1 MTPSAGRVGVESLYM
16 NHDRVPVHHYELTL
30 VWSQTLTEEMLSSTD
45 TVTEIVRILAVFD
58 VYWVF
63 LLHNFFFA
71 HGASIILIKAR
82 LQVKNTNS
90 YITS

>member
-1 MTPSAGRVGVESLYM
+1 M

-30 VWSQTLTEEMLSSTD
+30 VWSQTLTEEMLSD

-71 HGASIILIKAR
+71 HAVMGLRS
-82 LQVKNTNS
+82 S
-90 YITS
+90 